1 MEKRRCG
8 WVNLKNERYVAYH
21 DNEWGAPLRDEAK
34 LCELFILES
43 FGRRSIRQDLVLRAS
58 FSPHLAFRP

>member
-8 WVNLKNERYVAYH
+8 WVNLKNERYVRYH
-21 DNEWGAPLRDEAK
+21 DEEWGQPLHDERA
-34 LCELFILES
+34 LFELFLLES